1 MKRSRSV
8 AVLRS
13 SLGAYVIIL
22 AISDL
27 RSRHLQKLLAS
38 RHVAIVAPNH
48 SLLQMCVQNVLFT
61 GESEDFAVF
70 WPNLGPFVYSVGI
83 FSTSARRNTFSSFA
97 GLAARTFTSL
107 HTPVASFRTIS
118 QFSNV
123 SICYSYTV
131 HCCMRQEGY
140 CAVCVLCVLCVCIR
154 DAPPPSVTVCAV
166 LRLLLTEL
174 DRFPRAANVLSAIL
188 RHKPVPHGYIRAW
201 VSGAGASGRVAA
213 FSRVS
218 NMLRH
223 PRVSRALSN

>member
-1 MKRSRSV
+1 MCF
-8 AVLRS
+8 
-13 SLGAYVIIL
+13 SLGG
-22 AISDL
+22 S
-27 RSRHLQKLLAS
+27 
-38 RHVAIVAPNH
+38 
-48 SLLQMCVQNVLFT
+48 
-61 GESEDFAVF
+61 GDFAVF
-70 WPNLGPFVYSVGI
+70 WPNPEPFVYSVGI
-83 FSTSARRNTFSSFA
+83 FLPVLE
-97 GLAARTFTSL
+97 GLHFRHLLGWPLEPLF